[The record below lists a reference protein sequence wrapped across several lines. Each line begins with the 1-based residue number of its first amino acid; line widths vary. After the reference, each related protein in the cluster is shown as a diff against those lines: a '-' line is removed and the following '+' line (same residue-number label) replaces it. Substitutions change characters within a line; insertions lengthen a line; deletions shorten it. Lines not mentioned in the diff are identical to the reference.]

1 MRRTRGKDRCVVRN
15 EEKRYFTLIELLV
28 VIAIIAIL
36 ASMLLPALNQARERA
51 HNTSCLSNQKQLGLA
66 EIMYANDNNDFWT
79 IPYYDA
85 AYKYAPSSADA
96 SHWATAL
103 VRLKYLAW
111 PENASA
117 KSHLLHCPSAKVN
130 TGNNYMHYTFNIGAT
145 NASTMAAYK
154 VPPRPSKLRAPS
166 RALAITDAYHP
177 VVDNIFPASSYGQSL
192 WWRWENP
199 IPAHIKA
206 EFQFHHVNG
215 NNMLF
220 MDGHA
225 KLIGTV
231 WLADNKSPT
240 IEEVVVYW
248 QGTEDKYWTVQ

>member
-1 MRRTRGKDRCVVRN
+1 MVFR
-15 EEKRYFTLIELLV
+15 
-28 VIAIIAIL
+28 
-36 ASMLLPALNQARERA
+36 
-51 HNTSCLSNQKQLGLA
+51 
-66 EIMYANDNNDFWT
+66 
-79 IPYYDA
+79 
-85 AYKYAPSSADA
+85 SS
-96 SHWATAL
+96 
-103 VRLKYLAW
+103 
-111 PENASA
+111 
-117 KSHLLHCPSAKVN
+117 
-130 TGNNYMHYTFNIGAT
+130 
-145 NASTMAAYK
+145 
-154 VPPRPSKLRAPS
+154 
-166 RALAITDAYHP
+166 
-177 VVDNIFPASSYGQSL
+177 
-192 WWRWENP
+192 WENP